1 MATTQGKLYF
11 VATKSL
17 ERLEIQF
24 VPNELGMTR
33 NSDTQSV
40 QVVGRNN
47 PFYHYTAG
55 ETLLNLELDF
65 HAEREDRQDVIEKC
79 RWLEGLAYND
89 DYPNPPEVVKLVFG
103 QLFKDEIWVVKSVN
117 YKLTQFDRLY
127 GFFPKQAKVTVSLAL
142 DVKGNYK
149 KSDLR

>member
-47 PFYHYTAG
+47 PFIII
-55 ETLLNLELDF
+55 
-65 HAEREDRQDVIEKC
+65 RQEKH
-79 RWLEGLAYND
+79 
-89 DYPNPPEVVKLVFG
+89 F
-103 QLFKDEIWVVKSVN
+103 
-117 YKLTQFDRLY
+117 
-127 GFFPKQAKVTVSLAL
+127 
-142 DVKGNYK
+142 
-149 KSDLR
+149 